1 MWQHSLQLKIEVQ
14 KDKKSKEIVR
24 CLKSCFYLYKGCNAI
39 LNNKKANKK
48 PEENEK
54 SPKSKRKTKKT
65 PKNPNKKPPQKTER
79 KIEKYLND
87 K

>member
-1 MWQHSLQLKIEVQ
+1 MWQHSLQLKIKVQ

-54 SPKSKRKTKKT
+54 SPKSKRKTKKPRKT
-65 PKNPNKKPPQKTER
+65 QTKNPLKKPK
-79 KIEKYLND
+79 EK
-87 K
+87 